1 MTTVPAV
8 WNVRSSQSLDRG
20 RLRDVVIALC
30 VVSTFFF
37 SAGPAVRW
45 ASFALLALGCVLH
58 LLVKGQLIR
67 NEVLC
72 TRGAYAVVRHPY
84 YLANYLIDVSFC
96 LLSGNVY
103 LVLCYPFLFFWAYGS
118 TLRSE
123 ELRLASLHG
132 LDFEAYRTSV
142 PAVFPD
148 AALFIGLRTFREN
161 FSWRRVSIGEIK
173 RLFRFGC
180 VGAFLTLFQQI
191 GSEGW
196 KDIFAGQNPLD
207 RAGMVF
213 LTLCIALLL
222 ATVLTPRGKAS
233 HSCDSH

>member
-1 MTTVPAV
+1 MMTVPAV

-30 VVSTFFF
+30 AVSTFFF
-37 SAGPAVRW
+37 SAGPAVHW
-45 ASFALLALGCVLH
+45 ASFVLLGLGCALH
-58 LLVKGQLIR
+58 LVVKGQLIR

-84 YLANYLIDVSFC
+84 YLANYLIDISFC

-123 ELRLASLHG
+123 ESRLASLHG
-132 LDFEAYRTSV
+132 SDFEAYRVSV
-142 PAVFPD
+142 PAIFPS
-148 AALFIGLRTFREN
+148 APLSASLRTFREG
-161 FSWRRVSIGEIK
+161 FSWRRISIGEIK

-180 VGAFLTLFQQI
+180 IGAFLALFQQI
-191 GSEGW
+191 GREGW

-207 RAGMVF
+207 LAGMAL
-213 LTLCIALLL
+213 LTFCMLLLL
-222 ATVLTPRGKAS
+222 ATALMPRGKVS
-233 HSCDSH
+233 HPGDSH